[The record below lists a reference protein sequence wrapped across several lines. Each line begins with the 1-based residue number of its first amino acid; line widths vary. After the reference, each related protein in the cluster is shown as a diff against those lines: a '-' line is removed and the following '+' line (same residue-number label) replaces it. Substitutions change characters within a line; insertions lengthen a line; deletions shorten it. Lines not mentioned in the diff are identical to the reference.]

1 MSDGQNFSL
10 IYSVLLLVLVGS
22 ALISYRLPLKHTVK
36 MVLVWILIFAFG
48 FALVYGIE
56 NIFIADQTDT
66 QSGEGDDRDDKP
78 DSGSYV

>member
-1 MSDGQNFSL
+1 MSDGENFSL

-22 ALISYRLPLKHTVK
+22 AFISYQLPLKKTVK

-56 NIFIADQTDT
+56 NIFITDET
-66 QSGEGDDRDDKP
+66 DAQSGEGDGGDNEP
-78 DSGSYV
+78 QGGSYV

>member
-10 IYSVLLLVLVGS
+10 IYSVLLLVLIGS
-22 ALISYRLPLKHTVK
+22 AFISYQLPLKQTVK

-56 NIFIADQTDT
+56 NIFITYPMDA
-66 QSGEGDDRDDKP
+66 QSGESDDGTDEP
-78 DSGSYV
+78 QGGSYV